1 MTADKGDIPARE
13 TPDRRKDQRTPIELK
28 VQYRRFNSFFSDY
41 AKNISKGGLFIQTPK
56 PLPIGTEFLF
66 RLGIPERQAPF
77 ELRGEV
83 KWIESEGD
91 SPGMGIQFIYASE
104 TERADFKGLVE
115 KLMVDKLGPNLAEK
129 ILQKSPR
136 SR

>member
-1 MTADKGDIPARE
+1 MTADKADIAADQGQ
-13 TPDRRKDQRTPIELK
+13 DRRRDERVPIELK

-41 AKNISKGGLFIQTPK
+41 ARNISKGGLFIQTPK

-66 RLGIPERQAPF
+66 RLGIPEQQAPF

-104 TERADFKGLVE
+104 TERAHFEGLVE
-115 KLMVDKLGPNLAEK
+115 KLMVDKLGQDLADK
-129 ILQKSPR
+129 ILQKSPTGR
-136 SR
+136 

>member
-1 MTADKGDIPARE
+1 MTADKADITSDEAQ
-13 TPDRRKDQRTPIELK
+13 DRRKDERAPIELK
-28 VQYRRFNSFFSDY
+28 LQYRRFNSFFSDY

-56 PLPIGTEFLF
+56 PLSIGTEFLF
-66 RLGIPERQAPF
+66 RLSIPEQPAPF

-83 KWIESEGD
+83 KWIESQGD

-104 TERADFKGLVE
+104 TERADFEGLVE
-115 KLMVDKLGPNLAEK
+115 KLMVEKLGQDLVEK
-129 ILQKSPR
+129 ILQKSPK

>member
-1 MTADKGDIPARE
+1 MTADKGDIPPDEAQ
-13 TPDRRKDQRTPIELK
+13 DRRKHQRAPIELK
-28 VQYRRFNSFFSDY
+28 VQYWRFNSFFSDY

-56 PLPIGTEFLF
+56 PLPIGTQFLF
-66 RLGIPERQAPF
+66 RLGIPEQQAPF

-83 KWIESEGD
+83 KWIESQED

-104 TERADFKGLVE
+104 TERAHFERMVE
-115 KLMVDKLGPNLAEK
+115 KLMVDKLGQDLAEK
-129 ILQKSPR
+129 ILQKRPR